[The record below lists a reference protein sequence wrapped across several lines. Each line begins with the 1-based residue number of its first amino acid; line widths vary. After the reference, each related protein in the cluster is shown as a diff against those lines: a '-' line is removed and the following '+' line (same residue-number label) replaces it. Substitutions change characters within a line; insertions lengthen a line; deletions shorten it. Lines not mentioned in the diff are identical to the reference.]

1 MTRMTRRLQMLGIAL
16 ALMQPVLLAAC
27 GSEQA
32 PSTSTG
38 ANPTATTAG
47 RDAPTSAETDRKA
60 LVELYNATDGTN
72 WDDSE
77 NWLGDLPLSK
87 WDGVTTDVDGRVTY
101 LRLGQNALS
110 GEIPPVLGSLAD
122 LEFLVLA
129 SNKLSGEIPAEVG
142 NLANLEVL
150 ALYDNQLS
158 GCVPRGLRPRL
169 NMEVSDLGGI
179 PFC

>member
-1 MTRMTRRLQMLGIAL
+1 MAKRLQMLGIAL

-38 ANPTATTAG
+38 ANPTAPTAE
-47 RDAPTSAETDRKA
+47 RDAPTSAETDREA
-60 LVELYNATDGTN
+60 LGALYNSTDGPN
-72 WDDSE
+72 WDDAQ
-77 NWLGDLPLSK
+77 NWLSDRPLSK
-87 WDGVTTDVDGRVTY
+87 WDGVTTYVDGRVTY
-101 LRLGQNALS
+101 LRLGQSALS

-129 SNKLSGEIPAEVG
+129 SNELSGEIPSELG
-142 NLANLEVL
+142 NLTNLEVL
-150 ALYDNQLS
+150 NLRNEDLS
-158 GCVPRGLRPRL
+158 GCVPGALQGRL
-169 NMEVSDLGGI
+169 IMHLSDLGDL